1 MLFNSLKAFLLL
13 LILLL
18 SLPALAADKVI
29 RIGVL
34 SHRGDDVIRQIW
46 APTANYLNT
55 ALKDYQFEIV
65 PLKFDEIEPAV
76 KNSEIDFLLVNSGIY
91 VSMEVRYRVS
101 RIATLNNS
109 VGNIPLNVF
118 GGVIFVR
125 QLRNDINTLEDL
137 RGKKVMAVDKTS
149 LGGFQ
154 MEWGVLKE
162 AKIDPFS
169 DFASLSFGETHDKV
183 VMAVRDSFV
192 DVGMVRSG
200 ILEKVAAKG
209 DIRPDEFKII
219 HPVIYDGFPYIHS
232 TPLYPEWP
240 FSKLQNTSNELA
252 QKVAIALF
260 QMSKQHTGKNS
271 HYFGWTIPLDYQ
283 QVHELFK
290 QLKLPPYEDEGKFTL
305 QDAIKRYWKGIAI
318 VSMFLLMLTIMS
330 TWVARLNAQ
339 LKKSKRS
346 LEHQHD
352 LVLNSVCDGI
362 YGVDTN
368 GNCTFMNR
376 SMRKMTGWQLQ
387 EMQNGNQHDLL
398 HHSHEDGTLYK
409 AEDCP
414 VYMTF
419 RDETLRFIA
428 DDVFWK
434 KDGSSF
440 PVEYSCTPMKDHT
453 GKTIGSVVV
462 FRDISE
468 RKKAE
473 EENRR
478 HQKELAHMAR
488 LNTMGEMA
496 SGIAHELNQ
505 PLTAIATNSF
515 ACIQM
520 LESGQLDAEKLIDVL
535 ETIGIQAEHSGGII
549 RQLRQFVCKEQPERS
564 RININTLIE
573 EVLLFIRPE
582 ARKASV
588 RVIRKMAPDIKEV
601 LAQPIQIEQV
611 LLNLCKNSI
620 EAMLHSPEDNRFLTI
635 TTEMAGD
642 NAVIVTV
649 EDTGPGIDDKIKQG
663 LFDPFVTSKD
673 NGLGLGLSISQGI
686 IESHQGQMYLHSAS
700 AEGTAFRFALPVISD
715 SEQNNNRKNISEN
728 NATKKEGVEE

>member
-1 MLFNSLKAFLLL
+1 MLLYLRNIFVYILL
-13 LILLL
+13 LIL
-18 SLPALAADKVI
+18 SLPVPAANAADDKTI
-29 RIGVL
+29 SIGVL
-34 SHRGDDVIRQIW
+34 SHRGDEITREIW
-46 APTANYLNT
+46 SPTAEYLST
-55 ALKDYQFEIV
+55 ALKGYQFKIV
-65 PLKFDEIEPAV
+65 PLKFDEIEPSV
-76 KNSEIDFLLVNSGIY
+76 SQSKIDFLLVNSGIY

-118 GGVIFVR
+118 GGVIFAR
-125 QLRNDINTLEDL
+125 QLRHDINTLDDL

-154 MEWGVLKE
+154 MEWGVLKK
-162 AKIDPFS
+162 ADIDPFS
-169 DFASLSFGETHDKV
+169 DFSSLSFGETHDKV
-183 VMAVRDSFV
+183 VMAVRDGFV

-200 ILEKVAAKG
+200 ILEIMAGNG
-209 DIRPDEFKII
+209 DIRLDEFKII

-232 TPLYPEWP
+232 TLLYPEWP
-240 FSKLQNTSNELA
+240 FSKLQNTPNELA

-260 QMSKQHTGKNS
+260 QMSRHHTGKNS

-290 QLKLPPYEDEGKFTL
+290 ELRLPPYEDEGKFTL

-318 VSMFLLMLTIMS
+318 VSVFLLMLTIMS
-330 TWVARLNAQ
+330 TWVSRLNTQ

-346 LEHQHD
+346 LEYQHD

-376 SMRKMTGWQLQ
+376 SMRKVTGWKLAELQ
-387 EMQNGNQHDLL
+387 HGNQHDLL
-398 HHSHEDGTLYK
+398 HHSHEDGTVHK

-414 VYMTF
+414 VYLTF
-419 RDETLRFIA
+419 RDDTPRFIA
-428 DDVFWK
+428 DDIFWK
-434 KDGSSF
+434 KDGNSF
-440 PVEYSCTPMKDHT
+440 PVEYSSTPMRDHT

-468 RKKAE
+468 RKKSE
-473 EENRR
+473 EESRR

-520 LESGQLDAEKLIDVL
+520 LESGRIDADKLIDVL
-535 ETIGIQAEHSGGII
+535 ETIGLQAEHSGEII
-549 RQLRQFVCKEQPERS
+549 RQLRQFVRKEQPERS
-564 RININTLIE
+564 KTNINALIE

-582 ARKASV
+582 ARKARV
-588 RVIRKMAPDIKEV
+588 RVIRKMAPDIQEV

-620 EAMLHSPEDNRFLTI
+620 EAMLHSHEDNRFLTI
-635 TTEMAGD
+635 STEMAGD

-649 EDTGPGIDDKIKQG
+649 EDTGPGIDDKIKAG
-663 LFDPFVTSKD
+663 LFDPFITSKD

-700 AEGTAFRFALPVISD
+700 SEGTAFRFALPVVSD
-715 SEQNNNRKNISEN
+715 TDKYNIQDSRN
-728 NATKKEGVEE
+728 IKEVEK

>member
-1 MLFNSLKAFLLL
+1 MRKLFLVL

-18 SLPALAADKVI
+18 SLPALALDEVI

-34 SHRGDDVIRQIW
+34 SHRGDEATRQIW
-46 APTANYLNT
+46 GPTADYLNS
-55 ALKDYQFEIV
+55 ALKDYHFEIV
-65 PLKFDEIEPAV
+65 PLNFDQIEPAV
-76 KNSEIDFLLVNSGIY
+76 KQSEIDFLLVNSGIY

-118 GGVIFVR
+118 GGVIFTR
-125 QLRNDINTLEDL
+125 QLREDINTLDDL
-137 RGKKVMAVDKTS
+137 RGKKIMAVDKTS

-154 MEWGVLKE
+154 MEWGVLK
-162 AKIDPFS
+162 AANIDPFS
-169 DFASLSFGETHDKV
+169 DFSSLSFGENHDKV
-183 VMAVRDSFV
+183 VMAVRDDFV

-200 ILEKVAAKG
+200 ILEKMASNG
-209 DIRPDEFKII
+209 EIRLDEFKII

-240 FSKLQNTSNELA
+240 FSKLQNTPNELA
-252 QKVAIALF
+252 QKVAIALL
-260 QMSKQHTGKNS
+260 QMSQQHMGSNS

-283 QVHELFK
+283 QVNKLFK

-305 QDAIKRYWKGIAI
+305 QDAIKRYWKGLAI
-318 VSMFLLMLTIMS
+318 VSVFLLMLTVMS
-330 TWVARLNAQ
+330 TWIMRLNAQ

-346 LEHQHD
+346 LEYQHD

-362 YGVDTN
+362 YGVDIH

-376 SMRKMTGWQLQ
+376 SMQKLTGWDLQ
-387 EMQNGNQHDLL
+387 DIQGGKQHDLL
-398 HHSHEDGTLYK
+398 HYSHQDGTLHK
-409 AEDCP
+409 EEDCP
-414 VYMTF
+414 VYLTF
-419 RDETLRFIA
+419 RDETPRFVA

-434 KDGSSF
+434 KNGRSF
-440 PVEYSCTPMKDHT
+440 HVEYSSTPMKDHS

-505 PLTAIATNSF
+505 PLTAIATSSF

-520 LESGQLDAEKLIDVL
+520 LESGQVNTDKLIDVL
-535 ETIGIQAEHSGGII
+535 ETIGLQAEHSGEII
-549 RQLRQFVCKEQPERS
+549 RQLRQFVRKEQPERS
-564 RININTLIE
+564 KININVLIE
-573 EVLLFIRPE
+573 EVCLFIRPE
-582 ARKASV
+582 AQKAGV
-588 RVIRKMAPDIKEV
+588 KIILNMAPNIQEI

-620 EAMLHSPEDNRFLTI
+620 EAMLHSSEDNRFLSI

-663 LFDPFVTSKD
+663 LFDPFVTSKE

-700 AEGTAFRFALPVISD
+700 SEGTAFRFALPVVSD
-715 SEQNNNRKNISEN
+715 TDK
-728 NATKKEGVEE
+728 